1 MIIKENE
8 NSGLYDIEY
17 GLFAQL
23 AYYNWFNYNNN
34 EKNIFQIVSKELE
47 MRLLLQGKSKKF
59 IEGNTPLIKRLKLN
73 GEEKEVKI
81 YKEADKRLFM
91 MYSEDTIDPD
101 NNQKYKEIFQ
111 DWELIEGY
119 NYKNQKMGEV

>member
-1 MIIKENE
+1 MIIKEE
-8 NSGLYDIEY
+8 EHKGLYDVEY
-17 GLFAQL
+17 GLFAQIS
-23 AYYNWFNYNNN
+23 YYNWFNYNNS
-34 EKNIFQIVSKELE
+34 ESNIFSILKED
-47 MRLLLQGKSKKF
+47 RNFNKILQGKSKKF